1 MFCFGGNEN
10 GTGAVTWKENHGG
23 KNGRIAQKRGW
34 MNNTQRKPHET
45 EEMREKFWEKW
56 ESIYNFIRKS

>member
-1 MFCFGGNEN
+1 MFYFGGNEN
-10 GTGAVTWKENHGG
+10 GTGAVTWKENHAG

-34 MNNTQRKPHET
+34 VNNTQRRPHES

-56 ESIYNFIRKS
+56 EIIYNFIGKS